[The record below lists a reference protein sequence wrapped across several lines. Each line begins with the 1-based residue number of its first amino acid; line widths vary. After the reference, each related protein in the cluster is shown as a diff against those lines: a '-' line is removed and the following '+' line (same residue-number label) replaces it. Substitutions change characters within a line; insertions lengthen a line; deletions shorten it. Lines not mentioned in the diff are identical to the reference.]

1 MSSKCDTCRNN
12 GSAWCKGCEYDHP
25 GLDQFDFYC
34 EKETLCSKLTAVCTF
49 PEIFQDTERV
59 ENGISEVPRLKIGH
73 IRADYNGQWW
83 NTVWRCHKELVT
95 GEIAHEIDEVY
106 AALTAKDALADLDTL
121 TRFCQSHPEA
131 CVDSQFKQEYNFYLE
146 GAACNFWIR
155 LITRPRDYNLYLN
168 AFAKS

>member
-1 MSSKCDTCRNN
+1 MTKDNIL
-12 GSAWCKGCEYDHP
+12 AH
-25 GLDQFDFYC
+25 
-34 EKETLCSKLTAVCTF
+34 LTTECPFSEV
-49 PEIFQDTERV
+49 FQDTEKM
-59 ENGISEVPRLKIGH
+59 EDSFSAVPRLKIGH
-73 IRADYNGQWW
+73 IRADYNRQWW
-83 NTVWRCHKELVT
+83 NTVWPCHKELVT

-168 AFAKS
+168 AFTKS